1 MCSGGPGVATAT
13 RTACAPPQSRSEGV
27 HVGPLPRIA
36 RMIRISAWRHG
47 AFGGLIALTGLAASA
62 QTAALS
68 AAAGDD
74 DARVVLRAA
83 PAAASSPPLLDAT
96 AALPSAPVSPS
107 AQRLYELARGQLVQV
122 RTLLKG
128 QDSQASVGSGFFVSD
143 DGLIVTNY
151 HVVSQLALQ
160 PERFRLVYTRVDG
173 REGHLELL
181 GFDAVH
187 DLALVKASPPGAGRA
202 GAVAEVPG
210 EPLAFRPASEPLAQG
225 ERIYSLGNPLDV
237 GFAVL
242 EGTYNGLVE
251 RSFYP
256 SIFFGGALNSGM
268 SGGPALDERG
278 RVVGIN
284 VATRRD
290 GQQVSFLVP
299 AAFAQALLER
309 SRAAEPITAPVY
321 PELTAQLFAHQEAVT
336 QRFVRQPWRSAGHAD
351 YRIPV
356 PQEDFMRCWGR
367 STPADT
373 RGLEFERSDCEMDT
387 QVFVS
392 GALATGTLG
401 VRHEA
406 YDGRKLGSLRFAQRY
421 SASFRNESFG
431 RRNTREYTAPQCHE
445 RFIEQAG
452 LPLRAVLCMSAYK
465 RLAGLYDLSVLVATL
480 DQSTVGVQGR
490 IDARGVSFDNAMR
503 LAEHYL
509 SGYALRQTP

>member
-1 MCSGGPGVATAT
+1 
-13 RTACAPPQSRSEGV
+13 
-27 HVGPLPRIA
+27 
-36 RMIRISAWRHG
+36 MIRIPAWRG
-47 AFGGLIALTGLAASA
+47 CVIGWLIAVTGTAACA
-62 QTAALS
+62 QTAVPKTTPS
-68 AAAGDD
+68 ASPSP
-74 DARVVLRAA
+74 A
-83 PAAASSPPLLDAT
+83 PASETTPPAPLDAT
-96 AALPSAPVSPS
+96 AALPLAPVSPS

-143 DGLIVTNY
+143 DGLILTNY

-160 PERFRLVYTRVDG
+160 PERYRLVYTRVDG
-173 REGHLELL
+173 REGSLQLL

-187 DLALVKASPPGAGRA
+187 DLALVKALPAGAGKESAPRDLPGA
-202 GAVAEVPG
+202 
-210 EPLAFRPASEPLAQG
+210 PLAFRPADEPLAQG

-268 SGGPALDERG
+268 SGGPALDEQG

-299 AAFAQALLER
+299 ARFAQALLER
-309 SRAAEPITAPVY
+309 ARTAEPITAPVY
-321 PELTAQLFAHQEAVT
+321 PELTAQLFAHQETVT
-336 QRFVRQPWRSAGHAD
+336 QRFVSQPWRSAGHPD

-367 STPADT
+367 STPSDT
-373 RGLEFERSDCEMDT
+373 KGLEFERSDCEMDT
-387 QVFVS
+387 RVFVS

-406 YDGRKLGSLRFAQRY
+406 YDGSKLGVLRFTQRY
-421 SASFRNESFG
+421 SASFRNENFG
-431 RRNTREYTAPQCHE
+431 RRVGKEYTAPKCHE
-445 RFIEQAG
+445 SFVEQAG

-480 DQSTVGVQGR
+480 DQGSAGVQGR

-509 SGYALRQTP
+509 SGYARKEAP